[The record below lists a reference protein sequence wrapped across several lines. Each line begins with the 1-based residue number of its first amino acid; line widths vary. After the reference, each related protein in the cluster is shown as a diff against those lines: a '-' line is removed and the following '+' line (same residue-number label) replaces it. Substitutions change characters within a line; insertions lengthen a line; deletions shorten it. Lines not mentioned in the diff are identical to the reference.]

1 MSGARENI
9 LDPLERSSEIIFGLI
24 MALTFTSTISL
35 LASKADVRMMLAGA
49 LGCNLAWGI
58 VDASM
63 YLLGQAVTRERLR
76 SLALAVASAPPDYA
90 RRIIVEIMPL
100 DTGRIFTEAELDRIA
115 SVVRANPIPDGG
127 SYQHQTNCAVPLASF
142 CSYFYRQFR
151 WRCIR
156 LL

>member
-1 MSGARENI
+1 MRVKNI

-63 YLLGQAVTRERLR
+63 YLLGQAVTL
-76 SLALAVASAPPDYA
+76 
-90 RRIIVEIMPL
+90 
-100 DTGRIFTEAELDRIA
+100 
-115 SVVRANPIPDGG
+115 
-127 SYQHQTNCAVPLASF
+127 
-142 CSYFYRQFR
+142 
-151 WRCIR
+151 
-156 LL
+156 